1 MCKEKFLI
9 IGSNSFSGASFIKYL
24 LEKNFKVLGVSRSNQ
39 LNDVFLP
46 YKWENLIDFKSN
58 DKVYGFNFEKIDINK
73 DLDKLTNKIIQ
84 FKPTHIINFAAQG
97 MVAESWENPVDWYKT
112 NVISQVALHDE
123 IRKFDFLKKYIHFT
137 TPEVYG
143 STDGGWIKENFNFNP
158 TTPYAVSR
166 AACDLHLISFFK
178 AYKFPVVFI
187 RAANVFGEGQQLY
200 RIIPRTMLSVLLKT
214 TYLDGIVYQKDLLY
228 I

>member
-1 MCKEKFLI
+1 MCNEKFLI

-123 IRKFDFLKKYIHFT
+123 IRNLIFKKYIHFT

-143 STDGGWIKENFNFNP
+143 STDGGWIK
-158 TTPYAVSR
+158 R
-166 AACDLHLISFFK
+166 KL
-178 AYKFPVVFI
+178 
-187 RAANVFGEGQQLY
+187 
-200 RIIPRTMLSVLLKT
+200 
-214 TYLDGIVYQKDLLY
+214 
-228 I
+228 